1 MRSNFM
7 MNPAERTVVV
17 LGASDKT
24 DRYSNRAVKELLT
37 HGFKTIP
44 VHPAVKTIHGLP
56 VVPNLDS
63 ISPGVDTL
71 TIYVSPQHASAMKES
86 ILKLKPGRVIFNP
99 GAENAELEAVLD
111 KAGIPWLHACSLV
124 LLSTGRF

>member
-1 MRSNFM
+1 MT
-7 MNPAERTVVV
+7 NPAERTVVV
-17 LGASDKT
+17 LGASDRT
-24 DRYSNRAVKELLT
+24 DRYSNRAVKELLA

-44 VHPAVKTIHGLP
+44 VHPTVKTLYGLP

-71 TIYVSPQHASAMKES
+71 TVYVSPQHASPMKES
-86 ILKLKPGRVIFNP
+86 ILKLKPKRVIFNP
-99 GAENAELEAVLD
+99 GAENEELEKALD
-111 KAGIPWLHACSLV
+111 REGIPWMHACSLV